1 MGAVATSGCEIVS
14 GDVTFPASVKAQW
27 TTVHGNLSDT
37 AESAAALLRPT
48 TYASAFVYPM
58 RIHAAA
64 TRISIMARYKQ
75 ATSAVTTSPVV
86 RLYGIWGA
94 DSVVTPAG
102 VIASD
107 GTAIIRRL
115 DNGSSNSAG
124 ITLTLTTAVAADKMR
139 DDTYRYSDEYDI
151 TGVDLRGAKWLLA
164 LTETAANISGGAD
177 TVVELLAMATN

>member
-1 MGAVATSGCEIVS
+1 MGVEVKLGCGLESGAI
-14 GDVTFPASVKAQW
+14 TYPASVKAQW

-37 AESAAALLRPT
+37 AESAAVLLRPA
-48 TYASAFVYPM
+48 TYASAFVYPA
-58 RIHAAA
+58 RIHHGA

-75 ATSAVTTSPVV
+75 ATSTVTTSPVV
-86 RLYGIWGA
+86 RIYGIWGA

-102 VIASD
+102 VISDD
-107 GTAIIRRL
+107 GTAIIRRI
-115 DNGSSNSAG
+115 DTGSSNGAG
-124 ITLTLTTAVAADKMR
+124 ITLTLTTAAAADKMR
-139 DDTYRYSDEYDI
+139 DTTYRYSDEYDI

>member
-27 TTVHGNLSDT
+27 VTLHGNLSDT
-37 AESAAALLRPT
+37 AESATVLLRPA

-75 ATSAVTTSPVV
+75 GTSTVTTSPVV
-86 RLYGIWGA
+86 RIYGIWGA

-102 VIASD
+102 VISDD

-115 DNGSSNSAG
+115 DNGSSNNAG
-124 ITLTLTTAVAADKMR
+124 ITLTLTTAAAADKIR
-139 DDTYRYSDEYDI
+139 DTTYRYSDEYDI

-164 LTETAANISGGAD
+164 LTETAASISGGAD